1 MATKQEVIDTY
12 RKVVERGEKLA
23 AGLSQEDW
31 QKTVYE
37 GWTVKKLFCHL
48 ASVGAAPLYFIN
60 LAQKPPSEGGGGGG
74 PGFDVDAWN
83 AEQVKMRQ
91 DKPVEEIMQEFRDS
105 HAGGI
110 KVLESAA
117 DDVMAR
123 QIRSFQGGTAPAIDV
138 IEMSGSGHEM
148 GHLDDIER
156 ALGRS

>member
-12 RKVVERGEKLA
+12 RKVVERGEKIA
-23 AGLSQEDW
+23 AGLSEEDW
-31 QKTVYE
+31 QRTVYE

-48 ASVGAAPLYFIN
+48 ASVGLAPLYFVN
-60 LAQKPPSEGGGGGG
+60 LAQKLPSEGGGGG

-83 AEQVKMRQ
+83 AEQVKARQ
-91 DKPVEEIMQEFRDS
+91 DKPVEEIMQEFRET

-117 DDVMAR
+117 DDVLAR
-123 QIRSFQGGTAPAIDV
+123 HVPSFQGGTAPAIEA

-156 ALGRS
+156 ALGRG